1 MWSQVA
7 CHNSDEMSAGLS
19 LWKVIRFGQH
29 GRIRRKC
36 NKDSGFVDAKS
47 GEALQMF
54 LMMTFLSG
62 KFSGTWLT
70 TAQRVAIW
78 ATDRHRERR
87 FTVSSSFSKGRMF
100 RCSSASIFNLWMFAT
115 SLSASSF
122 WLISTSILLDGVSGS
137 LFKSLLVFEGVLV
150 PTSLRVRRFRGVS
163 K

>member
-1 MWSQVA
+1 MWSQEA
-7 CHNSDEMSAGLS
+7 CHSSDEMSAGLS
-19 LWKVIRFGQH
+19 LWRVIRFGQH

-100 RCSSASIFNLWMFAT
+100 RCNLLRPFSIYGCLPQVCLLPLFGWSAPLFSWMVC
-115 SLSASSF
+115 
-122 WLISTSILLDGVSGS
+122 LD
-137 LFKSLLVFEGVLV
+137 LCLKVF
-150 PTSLRVRRFRGVS
+150 
-163 K
+163 